1 MQQKVVF
8 GFPQSTFAYSENL
21 FMELRLLYPETALLT
36 ARTVVRRWREGEGKL
51 LYDLVQRNQSWYR
64 DISPAILRALDNP
77 EKAEWFVRS
86 AVAGWVM
93 QEEYNFG
100 VWTKEEAQLI
110 GVIRLF
116 GLNWDVPLAEMGYF
130 IDYDQGKKGLM
141 TEAAYR
147 VVQFA
152 FQQLHLEKI
161 QIKTS
166 SDNYASQRLA
176 RKLGFRREGDLRA
189 DFRTLTGELLDAMV
203 LGLTPADFGV

>member
-1 MQQKVVF
+1 
-8 GFPQSTFAYSENL
+8 
-21 FMELRLLYPETALLT
+21 MERRLLYPETALLT

-64 DISPAILRALDNP
+64 DISPAVLRALESP
-77 EKAEWFVRS
+77 EKAEWFVRT
-86 AVAGWVM
+86 VIAGWM
-93 QEEYNFG
+93 LQEEYNFS

-116 GLNWDVPLAEMGYF
+116 DLNWDVPRAEIAYF
-130 IDYDQGKKGLM
+130 IDYDHGKKGLM
-141 TEAAYR
+141 TEAAHR

-166 SDNYASQRLA
+166 ADNYASQRLA

-189 DFRTLTGELLDAMV
+189 DFRTLTGELLDAMQ